1 MGSAPPHPPKP
12 SRGRSRFRRRL
23 RPLLLLMFSAL
34 FLVAMSQGAR
44 ALWIVAA
51 ADIDSRG
58 TGPVFLDRFGERII
72 SRPADLQTYRPLE
85 DISPHVP
92 QAVIAMEDVRFWRH
106 PGVDPIGIARA
117 ALSYWRSDAM
127 LQGASTI
134 TQQLAKNLF
143 LTPERTF
150 SRKLREAFLAL
161 ALEMRY
167 SKKQLLELY
176 LNRVYFG
183 SGAYGIEAAARLY
196 FNKGA
201 DALDLGEAALLAG
214 LLPAP
219 NRYSPFR
226 DADIA
231 RQRRRLVLE
240 RMARLGV
247 ITQEEAERYAAA
259 PLNVRPP
266 RRDPNGYFTD
276 YVTEKLVEQLGPHLT
291 FHGGLEVMT
300 TLHPDVQAAAGR
312 ALAQSGLQGAVVV
325 MDTRSGDILALV
337 GGRDYGESQFNRA
350 VHAYRQPGSAFKP
363 IVFAAALERHWRP
376 NALLDDEPRSYGTYQ
391 PTNWGQRYHG
401 RVTMNYALAHSLN
414 AASVWLLRQIGPR
427 AAMDMAS
434 RLGIRS
440 LTGDDMHLALALGG
454 LRHGVTPLDLAQAYT
469 AFATGGVLRKGR
481 TILHV
486 RDKDGREWPVSE
498 SPAPAPKVLSPQVAY
513 IITHMLQQAM
523 EEGTGTAARLG
534 VPAAGKTG
542 STNGNR
548 DAWFVGYTP
557 HYLGVVFIGHD
568 DNRPLPG
575 GGGEVA
581 APVWRAAMAP
591 LVNPARAAAFP
602 VPRGVTPPMLI
613 DVHTGLRAG
622 SGCDQV
628 MTAVFIQGTEPEGWA
643 PCAFAQDPESTEE
656 EDASMEAPR
665 RRRGDGGEEE
675 PQRDK
680 DDASEDRG
688 HREEDTENDG
698 GAGLLFLRRL
708 LRPEGGASAPPR
720 PRAQTDVA
728 SKEPPSPSSDM
739 PEEST
744 TRESSA
750 FERWD
755 GSKALPKP

>member
-1 MGSAPPHPPKP
+1 M
-12 SRGRSRFRRRL
+12 RRL
-23 RPLLLLMFSAL
+23 LTFLIPLLLLL
-34 FLVAMSQGAR
+34 FAAQGGR
-44 ALWIVAA
+44 ALWTVAA
-51 ADIDSRG
+51 ADIRTRG

-72 SRPADLQTYRPLE
+72 SRPADFQMYRPLE

-92 QAVIAMEDVRFWRH
+92 QAVIAMEDARFWRH
-106 PGVDPIGIARA
+106 PGVDPIGIVRA
-117 ALSYWRSDAM
+117 ALSYWRKDGM

-143 LTPERTF
+143 LSPERTF
-150 SRKLREAFLAL
+150 TRKVREAFLAL
-161 ALEMRY
+161 ALEVRY
-167 SKKQLLELY
+167 SKRELLELY

-183 SGAYGIEAAARLY
+183 GGAYGIEAAARVY

-201 DALDLGEAALLAG
+201 GDLDLGEAALLAG

-219 NRYSPFR
+219 NRYSPLR
-226 DADIA
+226 DMDTA
-231 RQRRRLVLE
+231 RERRRLVLE

-247 ITQEEAERYAAA
+247 ITQEEADRYAAA
-259 PLNVRPP
+259 PLTVNPP

-291 FHGGLEVMT
+291 FQGGLEVMT
-300 TLHPDVQAAAGR
+300 TLHPDVQAAAAR
-312 ALAQSGLQGAVVV
+312 ALAQSGLQGAVIV

-337 GGRDYGESQFNRA
+337 GGRDYRESQFNRA

-363 IVFAAALERHWRP
+363 IVFAAALERHWAPNTLLEDELRP
-376 NALLDDEPRSYGTYQ
+376 YGDYK
-391 PTNWGQRYHG
+391 PTNWGDRYHG

-414 AASVWLLRQIGPR
+414 AASVWLLRQMGPR

-434 RLGIRS
+434 RLGISS
-440 LTGDDMHLALALGG
+440 LTGEDMHLALALGG
-454 LRHGVTPLDLAQAYT
+454 LRHGVTPLHLAEAYT

-486 RDKDGREWPVSE
+486 RDKNGQEWPVSE
-498 SPAPAPKVLSPQVAY
+498 VPTTAPRVMSPQVAY
-513 IITHMLQQAM
+513 IVTHMLQQAL
-523 EEGTGTAARLG
+523 ERGTGTAARLG

-557 HYLGVVFIGHD
+557 HYLAAVFIGHD
-568 DNRPLPG
+568 DNRALPG

-602 VPRGVTPPMLI
+602 APRGVTLPIPI

-622 SGCDQV
+622 SGCEHV
-628 MTAVFIQGTEPEGWA
+628 MAAVFIQGTEPERWA
-643 PCAFAQDPESTEE
+643 SCAFSREPEDEE
-656 EDASMEAPR
+656 KDRLGKTSADQRGED
-665 RRRGDGGEEE
+665 GDGRSG
-675 PQRDK
+675 PPRDK
-680 DDASEDRG
+680 
-688 HREEDTENDG
+688 EEGRQDGEGENDG

-708 LRPEGGASAPPR
+708 LRSTGGASAP
-720 PRAQTDVA
+720 
-728 SKEPPSPSSDM
+728 KHEPPAADASSPASSS
-739 PEEST
+739 PLPTGEEDEEQEDNK
-744 TRESSA
+744 RESSA

-755 GSKALPKP
+755 GSEALPMP